1 MGKLSIAVCLC
12 FALAV
17 SGYAVPDPGHH
28 VAPEAAWVEQ
38 PAPVWVEQPAPV
50 YHAPA
55 PAPVWVE
62 QQPAGPSHK
71 ELKALKKQ
79 AKAAKHAAKKAAPQ
93 VVWVEQPVH
102 VPAPAPEPVW
112 VEQPAPVWDDP
123 APVPAGPSHKEL

>member
-1 MGKLSIAVCLC
+1 MG
-12 FALAV
+12 
-17 SGYAVPDPGHH
+17 
-28 VAPEAAWVEQ
+28 AWVEQ

-93 VVWVEQPVH
+93 VVLVEQPVH

-112 VEQPAPVWDDP
+112 VEQPAPVYHAP
-123 APVPAGPSHKEL
+123 APVPAGPSHKELKALKKQAKA